1 MARFISLLLLVF
13 FASGCWEHAVEEAA
27 HATALI
33 DEQVAAAYATHAKV
47 CLEASTD
54 WAEYDACMEPWNMA
68 GAQVG
73 RLREVT
79 LSLDTARGRK
89 ARKAAACEWFQV
101 VHTLPDVPAVVV
113 AKQHKWSRRC

>member
-1 MARFISLLLLVF
+1 MARFTLLLFVAF
-13 FASGCWEHAVEEAA
+13 FVSACWPRAVEEAA
-27 HATALI
+27 HATVLI

-47 CLEASTD
+47 CLEDSAD
-54 WAEYDACMEPWNMA
+54 WAEYDACMEPWNKA

-79 LSLDTARGRK
+79 LALDLAHTRK
-89 ARKAAACEWFQV
+89 ARRAAACEWFKV

-113 AKQHKWSRRC
+113 AKRSKWGRKC